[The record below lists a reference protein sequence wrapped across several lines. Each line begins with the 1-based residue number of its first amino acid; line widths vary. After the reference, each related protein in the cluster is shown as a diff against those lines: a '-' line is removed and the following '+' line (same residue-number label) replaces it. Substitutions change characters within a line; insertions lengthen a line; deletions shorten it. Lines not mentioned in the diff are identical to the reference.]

1 MVSFLFIIRII
12 SNPNVYQGLHQESCP
27 RTSDSFKPL
36 EVKAQMLIIWRSFGE
51 YLREKIYDGKG
62 INIKNFGAFTFEV
75 SSELP
80 KLGLEFNKAKLTSV
94 KEMLVEKKTTHKLRP
109 CFVVDPKLKRI
120 LSKFKDKEE
129 ISKPQSQCSI
139 YQKGYQMTYCNVI
152 PIAASCYLHKNVVS
166 DTLDAIFTALYDLIN
181 MGKNITLKLGFINIY
196 FMDKNMTYNFNPEL
210 KGIMSN
216 VQETTVKT
224 KRGITPVSK
233 NWKDTAFN
241 KWERSNLSTMLDRP
255 YTPLIKTLDNKIQM
269 LKVMSLDLASTNN
282 KKQK

>member
-1 MVSFLFIIRII
+1 
-12 SNPNVYQGLHQESCP
+12 
-27 RTSDSFKPL
+27 
-36 EVKAQMLIIWRSFGE
+36 MLVIWRAFSE
-51 YLREKIYDGKG
+51 YLREKIYESKG
-62 INIKNFGAFTFEV
+62 INIKNFGAFTYEV

-139 YQKGYQMTYCNVI
+139 YQKGYQMTYCNII
-152 PIAASCYLHKNVVS
+152 PIAASCYVHKNVVS
-166 DTLDAIFTALYDLIN
+166 DTLDAIFTAIYDLIN

-196 FMDKNMTYNFNPEL
+196 FADKNMTYNFNPEL

-216 VQETTVKT
+216 VQETTIKT

-269 LKVMSLDLASTNN
+269 LKVMSLDLASTN
-282 KKQK
+282 KKK